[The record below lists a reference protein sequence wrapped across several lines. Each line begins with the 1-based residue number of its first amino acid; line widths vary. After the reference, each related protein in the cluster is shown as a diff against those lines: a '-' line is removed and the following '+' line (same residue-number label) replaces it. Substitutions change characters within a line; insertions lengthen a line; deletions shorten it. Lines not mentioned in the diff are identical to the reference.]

1 MLIALLQG
9 LLGASSLALGSVLGI
24 FWQPSRAFSAAI
36 MAFGSGTLLSAIAFE
51 LTLEAYHESGFW
63 PLLVGFMVGGGIFT
77 LATGYIDQQGGF
89 LRKLASRRRFL
100 FEYRQEAE
108 SEVLE
113 GLSRVEVMRNIPPD
127 EAQAIAPLLETVY
140 AKSGEALCREGASGN
155 SFYMIIEG
163 EAEVLKGKK
172 VMATLGPGEA
182 FGEMALLS
190 GEPRSTTVIAR
201 TSMKLYQ
208 LKKKHF
214 DSVLTR
220 SPRLAK
226 AISHVLARRLKSA
239 TELRFKAEEDL
250 DRWQQQA
257 LDSMEVDLSPAEE
270 RAILHKIVKSSAPI
284 AIFVGTLIDNIPESA
299 VIGMN
304 AGDSSF
310 SGSFL
315 MAVFVSNF
323 PEALSSSIG
332 MKQMGTQNSQILSL
346 WAGAVIICGFCAIG
360 GNLLETNTSDLLVTL
375 AQAISGGALL
385 AMLASTM
392 MPEAYEL
399 GGASVIFSTIAGFL
413 TGFFVSA
420 PHV

>member
-24 FWQPSRAFSAAI
+24 FWQPGRVFSAAI

-51 LTLEAYHESGFW
+51 LTLKAYRESGFW
-63 PLLVGFMVGGGIFT
+63 PLLIGFMVGGSIFT

-89 LRKLASRRRFL
+89 LRKLASRRRYL
-100 FEYRQEAE
+100 FQYRQEAE
-108 SEVLE
+108 SGVLE
-113 GLSRVEVMRNIPPD
+113 RLSDMEVMRNVPPA
-127 EAQAIAPLLETVY
+127 EAEALVPLLESVY
-140 AKSGEALCREGASGN
+140 AKPRETLCQEGASGN

-163 EAEVLKGKK
+163 EAEILKGKK
-172 VMATLGPGEA
+172 VMAVLGPGQA

-190 GEPRSTTVIAR
+190 EEPRSTTVVAR
-201 TSMKLYQ
+201 TSMKLYR

-214 DSVLTR
+214 DSVLSQ

-226 AISHVLARRLKSA
+226 AISHMLARRLRSA
-239 TELRFKAEEDL
+239 TESQFKAEEDL
-250 DRWQQQA
+250 DRWRQQA
-257 LDSMEVDLSPAEE
+257 LDTMEVDLSLAEE
-270 RAILHKIVKSSAPI
+270 REILHKIVKSSAPL
-284 AIFVGTLIDNIPESA
+284 AIFVGTLIDNIPEST
-299 VIGMN
+299 VIGMS

-332 MKQMGTQNSQILSL
+332 MKQMGTRNSHILSL
-346 WAGAVIICGFCAIG
+346 WAGAVAICGLCAIG
-360 GNLLETNTSDLLVTL
+360 GNLLQSNTSDLLVAL
-375 AQAISGGALL
+375 AQSVSGGALL

-399 GGASVIFSTIAGFL
+399 GGASVTFSAIMGFL
-413 TGFFVSA
+413 TGFFVAS
-420 PHV
+420 PHL